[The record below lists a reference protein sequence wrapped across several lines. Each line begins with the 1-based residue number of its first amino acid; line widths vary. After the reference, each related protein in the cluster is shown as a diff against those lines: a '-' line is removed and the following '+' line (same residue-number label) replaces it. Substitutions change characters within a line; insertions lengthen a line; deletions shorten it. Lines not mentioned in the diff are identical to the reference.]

1 MIGGISPGNQSLYQ
15 NGNNSPVRERTEGAR
30 APAASPDANSQ
41 AVRQNLADNGRRSTS
56 EPTAPGS
63 DNLARRVEARRAAE
77 DTRLERFQ
85 ANELPLPTAKALST
99 FAGVAAAGQDSGAA
113 SSLAGI
119 DIIV

>member
-15 NGNNSPVRERTEGAR
+15 NGNNSPIRERTEGAR

-41 AVRQNLADNGRRSTS
+41 AVRQDLRDNGRRSTLES
-56 EPTAPGS
+56 ASSTR

-85 ANELPLPTAKALST
+85 ADELPLPTAKALST
-99 FAGVAAAGQDSGAA
+99 FAGVAAAGQDTGAA
-113 SSLAGI
+113 STLAGI